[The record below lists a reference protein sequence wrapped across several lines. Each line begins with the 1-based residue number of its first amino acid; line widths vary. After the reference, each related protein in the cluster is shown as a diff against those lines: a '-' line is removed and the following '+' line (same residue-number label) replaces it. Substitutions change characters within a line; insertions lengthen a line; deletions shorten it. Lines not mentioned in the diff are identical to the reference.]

1 MSVQINHP
9 DNPAPED
16 TQTWTT
22 AEMQAEFEV
31 LAFLA
36 PFVEVRRKSDGA
48 VGMLQFDGM
57 PRVYHSPDFDVD

>member
-1 MSVQINHP
+1 MNINHP
-9 DNPAPED
+9 INPAPAD
-16 TQTWTT
+16 SQTWTT
-22 AEMQAEFEV
+22 AELTAEFEV

-48 VGMLQFDGM
+48 VGMLQFDGQ